1 MFRKMIDSIRN
12 LFASPEKRLEL
23 KTRELAMQTTQDFDN
38 LQKIIKDGEYTLTD
52 HQKVVN
58 DREQFLRDNPMFVQ
72 CARNDR
78 HDFIGSIECGEDRI
92 FEAVNVAFVSLY
104 VRRIIAYDPV

>member
-12 LFASPEKRLEL
+12 FFASPENRLEL

-38 LQKIIKDGEYTLTD
+38 LQKIIKDGEYTMTD

-58 DREQFLRDNPMFVQ
+58 DREQFLRDNTETQVDQ
-72 CARNDR
+72 NITRNEDNKLA
-78 HDFIGSIECGEDRI
+78 FTLLIGAMVIGSILSLKGLKY
-92 FEAVNVAFVSLY
+92 VLFVY
-104 VRRIIAYDPV
+104 